1 MKIGFILPCYNEFEN
16 LFILIN
22 QIKKIF
28 SNHFIVVV
36 DDSSTDEIK
45 HKISKYRNIKYFK
58 RKSKLGR
65 GSAVIYGMKNIL
77 KEKKIDLIVEMD
89 TDLSSHPKELPKNIN
104 FFKKEKLDLLIMS
117 RYLKGSK
124 IINWPFRRRL
134 FSFLSNKLAYFLLR
148 IKVSDYT
155 MGYRIYSKNAV
166 KHVVKNCGKIGSGFI
181 VLAEILAEL
190 NYNNFKI
197 KDTKTTFINREKGS
211 GTVNIKLIYESL
223 IGIFKIYLN
232 INSKKNNLKNN

>member
-1 MKIGFILPCYNEFEN
+1 MKIGFILPCYNEFDN
-16 LFILIN
+16 LFICIN

-89 TDLSSHPKELPKNIN
+89 TDLSSHPKELPKNIKY
-104 FFKKEKLDLLIMS
+104 FKNEKLDLLIMS

-124 IINWPFRRRL
+124 IINWPLRRRI

-155 MGYRIYSKNAV
+155 CGYRIYSKNAV
-166 KHVVKNCGKIGSGFI
+166 KHVVKNCGKIGDGFI
-181 VLAEILAEL
+181 VLSEILAEL
-190 NYNNFKI
+190 NYANFKI

-211 GTVNIKLIYESL
+211 SSVNIKLIYQSL